1 MHTIASLGC
10 THSKSI
16 YPQFRNP
23 FGSRA
28 APGKSNGSCGQECYC
43 QLSLIFQLCPILNKK
58 DLAWLPMTWTC
69 SFSNVLYVGLHWKTT
84 WKFNWSRIQQ
94 LGCLT
99 GIARYNHVTPV
110 LQEIT
115 LAISGFLNLIQSAG
129 ITFKALYGLGLG
141 FLKDRFMI
149 QVPVCSLHSFGEG
162 LLQILSSTQAQVVV
176 TKKRALPSPWLP
188 DSWHWKSLPMGV

>member
-1 MHTIASLGC
+1 MFLFKCAVCG
-10 THSKSI
+10 
-16 YPQFRNP
+16 
-23 FGSRA
+23 A
-28 APGKSNGSCGQECYC
+28 ALEDNLEI
-43 QLSLIFQLCPILNKK
+43 QLVQNSA
-58 DLAWLPMTWTC
+58 AWM
-69 SFSNVLYVGLHWKTT
+69 
-84 WKFNWSRIQQ
+84 
-94 LGCLT
+94 LT

-149 QVPVCSLHSFGEG
+149 QVPVCSLHSFGES